1 MRVRRSIALLLI
13 LSLPACREGAFNAA
27 SKANTIPAWRDFLQ
41 KHPGDDNAESA
52 KESLAAL
59 ELEEAR
65 RIHTVVA
72 YKRFLEEFPDSS
84 KANAARALLEG
95 LRFNTATSK
104 GTAQV
109 LRQFLRDHPDGAHAA
124 QAEELLRAAELKELS
139 NLQDPESLKAIAQ
152 AHPDDARGAQAGAQL
167 DDQAFTAARGPGD
180 WFAYLRDYPA
190 GTHRDEVRV
199 KLLDAQLQGLLVSG
213 LLPEAKALVGK
224 APLAPKIPNLAE
236 RMTRASL
243 LETAAGAKDEAV
255 QRALPGFYLRS
266 FDDVVKSLGAP
277 DPLERWQA
285 AEELGEYVTIRALD
299 PLLETFRTARNPLIR
314 QKAFESLGKVLKA
327 LPRQVAEYEV
337 EVRVDTARGNASDA
351 QLFLTIGV
359 LLDLSGRLDKAAS
372 EYQRAFD
379 VAAPDPIVLRR
390 WAQIRRERKQPYA
403 AAVTA
408 RQLSLWAQQ
417 TAQVQQVVEGGGALT
432 IARQMCAAVE
442 LGRYARDVIQ
452 EVAGQATEFPDDVAE
467 FQRRADDAVKLAEA
481 RLRDAELKLLE
492 ADGRAKKCGDD
503 SVRERLKAGEAQRLS
518 SIRELPVKAA
528 KVAALVK
535 ELALLREPSSELRD
549 ALRK

>member
-1 MRVRRSIALLLI
+1 MRWTLGAVLI
-13 LSLPACREGAFNAA
+13 VVLGCREGAYNAA
-27 SKANTIPAWRDFLQ
+27 LKTNTIAGYRDFLQ
-41 KHPGDDNAESA
+41 KNPNDDNADAA
-52 KESLAAL
+52 KESLAGL
-59 ELEEAR
+59 EFDEAKK
-65 RIHTVVA
+65 IHTVVA
-72 YKRFLEEFPDSS
+72 YKRFLDEFPDSA
-84 KANAARALLEG
+84 KAPSARALLEG
-95 LRFNTATSK
+95 LRFNTATAK

-124 QAEELLRAAELKELS
+124 QIEEQLRVAEMKELKD
-139 NLQDPESLKAIAQ
+139 LQDPESLRAIAQ

-167 DDQAFTAARGPGD
+167 DDQAFAAAKGPAD

-199 KLLDAQLQGLLVSG
+199 RLLDAQLSGLLVSG
-213 LLPEAKALVGK
+213 LLTEAKALVAK
-224 APLAPKIPNLAE
+224 APLAPKIPKVNDRLA
-236 RMTRASL
+236 RAAQ
-243 LETAAGAKDEAV
+243 LEAAVGAKDEAV
-255 QRALPGFYLRS
+255 QRALPGFYLRQ
-266 FDDVVKSLGAP
+266 FDDVVKSLAAP

-285 AEELGEYVTIRALD
+285 AEELGEYVTIRAID

-314 QKAFESLGKVLKA
+314 QKAFESLGRVLKA

-337 EVRVDTARGNASDA
+337 EVRVDTARQNASDA
-351 QLFLTIGV
+351 QLFLTLGV

-379 VAAPDPIVLRR
+379 VANPDPIVLRR

-408 RQLSLWAQQ
+408 RQLSVWAQGV
-417 TAQVQQVVEGGGALT
+417 ASVPPVAEGGGALT
-432 IARQMCAAVE
+432 VARQMCAAAE
-442 LGRYARDVIQ
+442 LGRYAREVIG
-452 EVAGQATEFPDDVAE
+452 EVAAQQTEFPDDVAE

-492 ADGRAKKCGDD
+492 SDARAKKCGDD

-518 SIRELPVKAA
+518 SIKELPVKAA

-535 ELALLREPSSELRD
+535 ELAVQREPAPALRD
-549 ALRK
+549 ALRN